1 MAEFERLKVW
11 QRAHELALL
20 TYRLTKTLPDTE
32 RFGLTDQIRRAA
44 VAIPAN
50 IAEGHGRA
58 KETEFRPFLS
68 VALGSLSEL
77 QALMLL
83 ARDLHYVVEADL
95 AELWELATEVG
106 KMTSALLLTPRRR

>member
-1 MAEFERLKVW
+1 MAEFERLRVW
-11 QRAHELALL
+11 RRAHELALL

-58 KETEFRPFLS
+58 NETEFRPFLS

-95 AELWELATEVG
+95 NEFWELATEVG
-106 KMTSALLLTPRRR
+106 KMTSALLSTLRRH